1 MAKQAY
7 IFEVSETNF
16 DTLVLDN
23 SNKMPVVVEF
33 MSVSSEP
40 CIILEQRLS
49 DMAQEFAE
57 QFVFAKVDIY
67 TQPDLAKAFRIDNVP
82 STLVFVNGDIQHT
95 EVGQLTKDEITVLL
109 RRFGVYRQSD
119 DMRLQAR
126 EHHLSGDTP
135 SAIELLTQA
144 AKIDPTNPR
153 VAMDMVQILLDLD
166 QLDSAVTIFNQLP
179 NCEKESEI
187 GKTLIGQITFKQLA
201 AKTPGLATLAEGL
214 ETDPDNPKMRFDLA
228 ICLIAQYEYDQAA
241 KQLLALQQQQ
251 PDFQNGAAR
260 EMLITLC
267 NMLAPND
274 PTRAQRYR
282 QQLNNLLN

>member
-1 MAKQAY
+1 MAKQPY

-16 DTLVLDN
+16 DSLVLDN
-23 SNKMPVVVEF
+23 SNRLPVVVEF

-49 DMAQEFAE
+49 EMAQEFAE

-95 EVGQLTKDEITVLL
+95 EVGQLTKDEITQLL
-109 RRFGVYRQSD
+109 RRFGVYRPSD

-135 SAIELLTQA
+135 KAIELLSQA

-166 QLDSAVTIFNQLP
+166 QLDSAVAIFNQLP
-179 NCEKESEI
+179 NSEKESEI

-201 AKTPGLATLAEGL
+201 AKTPGLATLTEGL
-214 ETDPDNPKMRFDLA
+214 ESNPDNAKMRFDLA

>member
-7 IFEVSETNF
+7 IFEVSESNF
-16 DTLVLDN
+16 DSLVLDN

-40 CIILEQRLS
+40 CIILEHRLTE
-49 DMAQEFAE
+49 MAHEFAE

-82 STLVFVNGDIQHT
+82 TTLVFVNGDIQHT
-95 EVGQLTKDEITVLL
+95 EVGQLSLDEIAALL

-119 DMRLQAR
+119 DLRLQAR
-126 EHHLSGDTP
+126 EQHLSGDTP

-144 AKIDPTNPR
+144 AQIDPTNPR

-166 QLDSAVTIFNQLP
+166 QLDSAVVIFNQLP
-179 NCEKESEI
+179 NSHKESEV

-201 AKTPGLATLAEGL
+201 AKTPGLVALTERL
-214 ETDPDNPKMRFDLA
+214 ETDPDNAQVRFDLA

-241 KQLLALQQQQ
+241 KQLLTLHQQQA
-251 PDFQNGAAR
+251 DFQNGAAR